1 MFCVICASS
10 ASAKHFCLSC
20 SSKHMLCVSGRKMK
34 RFGGLKVMGLSP
46 SLMFQSP
53 LSLLADVQSM
63 SSLPCMSAIR
73 ELQLSPQMIS
83 ILESIEPQVV
93 YSGYDNSQPEVPNL
107 LLNSLNRL
115 CERQLL
121 WIVRWS
127 KSLPGNT
134 VKPCVHQG
142 VFACGRRVLLI
153 VFNCNATLLKKVIS

>member
-1 MFCVICASS
+1 
-10 ASAKHFCLSC
+10 
-20 SSKHMLCVSGRKMK
+20 MK
-34 RFGGLKVMGLSP
+34 RFANLKLMGMSP
-46 SLMFQSP
+46 LLMFQGP
-53 LSLLADVQSM
+53 FSLLADGQAV
-63 SSLPCMSAIR
+63 SSLPCMPAIR

-93 YSGYDNSQPEVPNL
+93 YSGYDSSQPELPHL

-134 VKPCVHQG
+134 
-142 VFACGRRVLLI
+142 F
-153 VFNCNATLLKKVIS
+153 TISLTNIL

>member
-1 MFCVICASS
+1 
-10 ASAKHFCLSC
+10 
-20 SSKHMLCVSGRKMK
+20 MLCVSGRKMK

-46 SLMFQSP
+46 SLMFQNP
-53 LSLLADVQSM
+53 LSLIADDQSM

-83 ILESIEPQVV
+83 ILENIEPQVV
-93 YSGYDNSQPEVPNL
+93 YSGYDNSQPQVPNL

-127 KSLPGNT
+127 KSLPGTNVRIT
-134 VKPCVHQG
+134 KTNIWSLERL
-142 VFACGRRVLLI
+142 VFIR
-153 VFNCNATLLKKVIS
+153 

>member
-1 MFCVICASS
+1 
-10 ASAKHFCLSC
+10 
-20 SSKHMLCVSGRKMK
+20 
-34 RFGGLKVMGLSP
+34 
-46 SLMFQSP
+46 MFQGP
-53 LSLLADVQSM
+53 LTLVADGQTV
-63 SSLPCMSAIR
+63 SSLPCMPAIR

-93 YSGYDNSQPEVPNL
+93 YSGYDSSQPELPHL

-134 VKPCVHQG
+134 TAIILTSILG
-142 VFACGRRVLLI
+142 
-153 VFNCNATLLKKVIS
+153 